1 MNLAFALTSLLFVSP
16 NLSLAAADEPVS
28 VVRADDQTTGTIT
41 ITVTGFSSDYGQ
53 ALLYLY
59 NDSSGFPTKPARA
72 WRSFKTPING
82 GKATFTL
89 PNLAVREYAAFAV
102 HDYNAN
108 NKLDTNWLGIPKEG
122 VAASNN
128 AKGRMGPPR
137 YRKAK
142 FSLTPAGIRQVLKL
156 VYI

>member
-1 MNLAFALTSLLFVSP
+1 MHLALTLTSLLFVSP
-16 NLSLAAADEPVS
+16 SQAAADEPVS
-28 VVRADDQTTGTIT
+28 MVRIDDQTTGTLT
-41 ITVTGFSSDYGQ
+41 ITVKGFANDNGQ

-59 NDSSGFPTKPARA
+59 NDSSGFPTKPGRA
-72 WRSFKTPING
+72 YRSFKTPING

-89 PNLAVREYAAFAV
+89 PNLPIHEYAAFAV

-128 AKGRMGPPR
+128 AKGRMGPPK
-137 YRKAK
+137 YRNAK
-142 FSLTPAGIRQVLKL
+142 FSLTSAGIRQVLNL